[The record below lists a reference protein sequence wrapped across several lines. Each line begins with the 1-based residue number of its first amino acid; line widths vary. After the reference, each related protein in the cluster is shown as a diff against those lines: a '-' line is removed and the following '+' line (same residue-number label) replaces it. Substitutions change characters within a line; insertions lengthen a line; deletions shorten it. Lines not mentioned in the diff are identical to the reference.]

1 MNDNATVVVV
11 VARIKFGKSSS
22 YFGEKYQ
29 YLFLRCCNSMYFRTT
44 FGKNNPIH
52 NIGIGS
58 K

>member
-11 VARIKFGKSSS
+11 VARIKFGKSSC

-29 YLFLRCCNSMYFRTT
+29 YLFLRSCNSIYFRTT
-44 FGKNNPIH
+44 FGKKQSI

>member
-29 YLFLRCCNSMYFRTT
+29 YLFLRSSNSMYFRTT
-44 FGKNNPIH
+44 LGKKQSI